1 MASDIEVGGG
11 PVVSSHE
18 PSYYEIALT
27 NRQVMVAFVILLI
40 CILSAFFSGVWIGRE
55 STARSADRLAQATLP
70 AAEAPREGQAV
81 EEFRFFKEGNGK
93 AASEPAAAEDPVETE
108 TPKGSPL
115 EEPPAPAPT
124 RPGLFSER
132 EPEVA
137 RPPAVPPVDT
147 PRPLAPTPEKPA
159 PLPSERAAERAAE
172 RPAPRETRPAEP
184 APAAGRLVIQVFSS
198 PDEEQADKIRD
209 RLVAAGQKAFLS
221 PIKSAGRTMYRVRI
235 GPFDS
240 RESAEKAASR
250 VRKDQRLDT
259 WITPQ

>member
-11 PVVSSHE
+11 PVASSHE

-55 STARSADRLAQATLP
+55 STARSAERLAQAAP
-70 AAEAPREGQAV
+70 AATEAPREGQAV

-93 AASEPAAAEDPVETE
+93 AAAEPAPAEPVEAE
-108 TPKGSPL
+108 APKGSPL
-115 EEPPAPAPT
+115 EEPPAPAPA

-137 RPPAVPPVDT
+137 KPPAVPPVDT

-159 PLPSERAAERAAE
+159 PPSERPAERAAE

-184 APAAGRLVIQVFSS
+184 APAAAGRLVIQVFSS
-198 PDEEQADKIRD
+198 PDQDQADKIRD

>member
-11 PVVSSHE
+11 PVAGSHE

-40 CILSAFFSGVWIGRE
+40 CILTAFFSGVWIGRE
-55 STARSADRLAQATLP
+55 STARNAEERLAQATPP
-70 AAEAPREGQAV
+70 AVETPREGQAV
-81 EEFRFFKEGNGK
+81 EEFQFFKENNSK
-93 AASEPAAAEDPVETE
+93 AAPSSPAEEPAS
-108 TPKGSPL
+108 PKGSPL

-124 RPGLFSER
+124 RPGLFSDR
-132 EPEVA
+132 EPQVA
-137 RPPAVPPVDT
+137 KPPAVQPVDT
-147 PRPLAPTPEKPA
+147 PRPLAPAPEKPA
-159 PLPSERAAERAAE
+159 ERPAE
-172 RPAPRETRPAEP
+172 RPAREADP
-184 APAAGRLVIQVFSS
+184 APAAGKLVIQVFSS
-198 PDEEQADKIRD
+198 PDQDQAEKIRD

-221 PIKSAGRTMYRVRI
+221 PIRSAGRTMYRVRI